1 MGIFYGNAPSYGK
14 IWRVLNYLWGKDR
27 RVTIHNLSKN
37 AYLFYTPS
45 VALRQRILQH
55 ELWKVGD
62 SPFFVTE
69 WKASFIIDPP
79 SLQRAPLWATLSKVT
94 FDLVTDEGQEIISKP
109 LGKIVDVKPFS
120 SVSSMDVKVIVNL
133 TVRLP
138 DIVEIER
145 ENDLVDVIEVS
156 YPWLPPLCTVCNEI
170 GHKAN
175 FCPTR
180 SSNIRNKIR
189 LGLRKMLDLRKILR
203 KRKIILKCGLRAS
216 RLLRNLSLKIKLSR

>member
-1 MGIFYGNAPSYGK
+1 MGYPLQGD
-14 IWRVLNYLWGKDR
+14 VYL
-27 RVTIHNLSKN
+27 L
-37 AYLFYTPS
+37 
-45 VALRQRILQH
+45 
-55 ELWKVGD
+55 
-62 SPFFVTE
+62 
-69 WKASFIIDPP
+69 
-79 SLQRAPLWATLSKVT
+79 
-94 FDLVTDEGQEIISKP
+94 TDEGQEIISKP

-120 SVSSMDVKVIVNL
+120 SVSSMDVKVIVTL

-156 YPWLPPLCTVCNEI
+156 YPWLPPLCPVNNEI

-180 SSNIRNKIR
+180 SPNIRNKIR
-189 LGLRKMLDLRKILR
+189 LGPRKMIDLRKILR
-203 KRKIILKCGLRAS
+203 KRNIILKCGLRAS